1 MGGSMTEYT
10 VIRSRRRTLALQVTR
25 EAQVVVRAPMH
36 ASREEI
42 HRFVS
47 AHEDWLAAHITRQ
60 AQHLAQ
66 HPPLSPQEQEHLRQK
81 ARQLLPPLV
90 HQWAQHMGVEPTG
103 MKITSAR
110 SRFGSCSGKNSLCFS
125 LYLMEYPPQAVEA
138 VVVHELAHI
147 LHKNHGPDF
156 YALVRQTLP
165 DYDARIRLL
174 RS

>member
-1 MGGSMTEYT
+1 MTEYT

-125 LYLMEYPPQAVEA
+125 LYLMEYPPLAVEA

-156 YALVRQTLP
+156 YALVWQTLP

>member
-1 MGGSMTEYT
+1 MTEYT

-90 HQWAQHMGVEPTG
+90 HQWAQHMGVEQIG
-103 MKITSAR
+103 R
-110 SRFGSCSGKNSLCFS
+110 
-125 LYLMEYPPQAVEA
+125 
-138 VVVHELAHI
+138 AH
-147 LHKNHGPDF
+147 
-156 YALVRQTLP
+156 V
-165 DYDARIRLL
+165 
-174 RS
+174 

>member
-1 MGGSMTEYT
+1 MGGAMTEYT

-36 ASREEI
+36 ASQEDI
-42 HRFVS
+42 HRFVA
-47 AHEDWLAAHITRQ
+47 AHEDWLAAHIARQ

-66 HPPLSPQEQEHLRQK
+66 YPPLSPQEREHLRQK

-90 HQWAQHMGVEPTG
+90 RQWAQRMGVEPTG
-103 MKITSAR
+103 VKITSAR
-110 SRFGSCSGKNSLCFS
+110 TRFGSCSGKNSLCFS
-125 LYLMEYPPQAVEA
+125 LYLMEYPPQAIEA

-147 LHKNHGPDF
+147 RHKNHGPDF

-165 DYDARIRLL
+165 DYDARIRML